1 MIKTSTDIKFNYN
14 PRRELYDSR
23 DNVDIYIKVFDEIEQ
38 DLSSNWFRYDFK
50 RTYYY
55 DFKQNVIFSNRD
67 RFNDYSKLDSFR
79 LFTFNINQYSKNK
92 VVSKYK
98 QMVKERNYENLDF
111 SWDELYAEIHS
122 IFKKKIEKLN
132 TIAIPKLSEDT
143 KTLSF
148 RLIAGEYCYMEVDSN
163 VIVNALLYMTYG
175 RDVSFLNS
183 STLIQ
188 KFERLIEKYDITKQ
202 EVTRFF
208 NTNTFGTYQYSSANL
223 IFLCKFVSK
232 GTVLEVIKILL
243 LRGNSKSELIN
254 RITKHRDGYVNDED
268 IQFFVDYIQNLPD
281 N

>member
-175 RDVSFLNS
+175 RDVSLLNS

-223 IFLCKFVSK
+223 IFLCKFVSRDK
-232 GTVLEVIKILL
+232 VLEVINNLFSIGISREILL
-243 LRGNSKSELIN
+243 NQ
-254 RITKHRDGYVNDED
+254 ITKHRDGYVNDED

>member
-1 MIKTSTDIKFNYN
+1 MIKTNEESSKYLKN

-23 DNVDIYIKVFDEIEQ
+23 DNFDIYRNVFAGIKEA
-38 DLSSNWFRYDFK
+38 LSSNWIIYDFK

-55 DFKQNVIFSNRD
+55 DFKEKVIISNNERVKGD
-67 RFNDYSKLDSFR
+67 EILDSFR
-79 LFTFNINQYSKNK
+79 LFTFNINNYSKNK

-111 SWDELYAEIHS
+111 SWDELYAEVHF
-122 IFKKKIEKLN
+122 IFKKKIEKLH
-132 TIAIPKLSEDT
+132 TIVIPDVSYSIDQ
-143 KTLSF
+143 LSF
-148 RLIAGEYCYMEVDSN
+148 RLIDGNYCYTEVDSN
-163 VIVNALLYMTYG
+163 VVINALLNMTYSDYTLLNMTY
-175 RDVSFLNS
+175 RIEQFESLISKYNITIQDVNYF
-183 STLIQ
+183 
-188 KFERLIEKYDITKQ
+188 FEKNAKL
-202 EVTRFF
+202 
-208 NTNTFGTYQYSSANL
+208 QYSLGNL
-223 IFLCKFVSK
+223 LFICKFVSK